1 LRAEVVLT
9 PSESKR
15 LIGKAVASMDVVKK
29 ALKSG
34 LIIIGRGTTNSF
46 VAEEILGKSIVKSKY
61 ARGIIYPGQITLVPA
76 EEALPEV
83 IIENGKLSDKKLDE
97 AVKALKS
104 GDVVIKGANAL
115 DVNGVTGVFIARSPQ
130 TTGGTVG
137 LVYGPAMCRGGISF
151 IIPVGLEKLI
161 PVPIKDVVAEVSQ
174 DIAMS
179 TGFVVGML
187 PTIGT
192 VVTEIEAFK
201 ILADV
206 EAINIGAGG
215 VGGAEGARIFLLKGD
230 ENNVKKAFE
239 IVKSIQGE
247 PALAK

>member
-1 LRAEVVLT
+1 MRAEVVLT

-34 LIIIGRGTTNSF
+34 LVIIGRGTTNSYI
-46 VAEEILGKSIVKSKY
+46 AEEILGKTMEKGKY
-61 ARGIIYPGQITLVPA
+61 ARGIVYPDQITLVPA
-76 EEALPEV
+76 EDALSEV
-83 IIENGKLSDKKLDE
+83 IIENGKLSEKKLDE
-97 AVKALKS
+97 AVKGLKS

-115 DVNGVTGVFIARSPQ
+115 DADGVAGVFIARTPQ

-137 LVYGPAMCRGGISF
+137 LTYSPAVSRGGITF

-161 PVPIKDVVAEVSQ
+161 PGSIKDVVAEVGQ

-187 PTIGT
+187 PTMGT

-201 ILADV
+201 ILAGV
-206 EAINIGAGG
+206 EAINIGGGG
-215 VGGAEGARIFLLKGD
+215 VRGAEGARIFLLKGD
-230 ENNVKKAFE
+230 EKSVKKAFE
-239 IVKSIQGE
+239 MVKDIQGE
-247 PALAK
+247 PSVK